1 MRLYSIINI
10 LLAMSSIMIIKM
22 SITISMK
29 LILIRFFDRLWLF
42 FIKILLESSKIKN
55 IAQQFLITLIN
66 LMNMFNYDS
75 IYGTVNEITMVVNIF
90 MGNPEQLNTLI
101 ESKETTQSI
110 KDIVIIETIV
120 TEQIIETIVTEP
132 IIETFVTEPII
143 ETIVTEPI
151 IETIVTEP
159 IIETIATETIIDTI
173 VTEPIIETFVTEQ
186 IIETIATEPLIE
198 TIATEPIIETIV
210 TEQIIETIA
219 SEPII
224 ETIKAIELADRIDV
238 GVSLVSGAT
247 IESIKKIKP
256 TGSFEIIDDVINIE
270 DVDVS
275 DEIDD
280 IVGEIEPLGNL
291 GHFRDRKYTR
301 CVHTHDNDVNFA
313 ELVDIYNVL
322 FGSLDQLDL
331 IDSNERIILGSP
343 DRPIDL
349 GVTKVDL
356 VVPIIFHLVDPD
368 LGVKDVDYWTRH
380 INDNIVNQLNND
392 YNVTFFNYAD
402 TYLENVEKLFKNADP
417 TKRQFYL
424 NLVSTLPNNPLITW
438 KFNLEKVVM
447 NPVAGL
453 RIKKKDNDDVFKA
466 VSLIDPEKFLNI
478 IILPGDNVLG
488 ISVFPFKD
496 RCAEDHSKIA
506 SEAVYKNGVLIG
518 TVPFIGSVAPFNKYR
533 TFTHEIGHWC
543 GLLHP
548 FDNMSCKTP
557 EITGLGLNKL
567 NFDKNKAVA
576 TTGTGTGLNNISEE
590 NELDQDFVGDLV
602 SDTPPQT
609 KPTYGTVYDKIS
621 TITRRSSEQKIT
633 VRNTPFAYIF
643 EKNNHTPNF
652 FNFMD
657 YTDDAQMCMFSHLQI
672 VHMIYMLLR
681 FRPNFVY
688 QYD

>member
-1 MRLYSIINI
+1 M
-10 LLAMSSIMIIKM
+10 
-22 SITISMK
+22 
-29 LILIRFFDRLWLF
+29 D
-42 FIKILLESSKIKN
+42 
-55 IAQQFLITLIN
+55 
-66 LMNMFNYDS
+66 LMDMFNYDS
-75 IYGTVNEITMVVNIF
+75 IYDNINEITIVD
-90 MGNPEQLNTLI
+90 NPEQIAPINIFDTI
-101 ESKETTQSI
+101 ET
-110 KDIVIIETIV
+110 DIIIETIA
-120 TEQIIETIVTEP
+120 TEAKIETIATEAK
-132 IIETFVTEPII
+132 IETNANEPII
-143 ETIVTEPI
+143 ETIVTESI
-151 IETIVTEP
+151 IETIASEP
-159 IIETIATETIIDTI
+159 IIETIASGF
-173 VTEPIIETFVTEQ
+173 IE
-186 IIETIATEPLIE
+186 I
-198 TIATEPIIETIV
+198 
-210 TEQIIETIA
+210 IA

-224 ETIKAIELADRIDV
+224 ETIKAIELDDTIEVD
-238 GVSLVSGAT
+238 VSLVSGAT

-356 VVPIIFHLVDPD
+356 IVPIVFHLVDPD

-380 INDNIVNQLNND
+380 INDNIIKQLNND

-424 NLVSTLPNNPLITW
+424 NLVSTLPNNSLITW
-438 KFNLEKVVM
+438 KFNLEKVIM
-447 NPVAGL
+447 NPVSGV
-453 RIKKKDNDDVFKA
+453 RIKKKDNDDVFKT
-466 VSLIDPEKFLNI
+466 VTLIDPEKFLNI

-496 RCAEDHSKIA
+496 RCVEDHSKIA
-506 SEAVYKNGVLIG
+506 SEALYKNGVLIG

-548 FDNMSCKTP
+548 FDNMSYKTP
-557 EITGLGLNKL
+557 EVTALGLNKL
-567 NFDKNKAVA
+567 NFEKNKAVP
-576 TTGTGTGLNNISEE
+576 TKVTSLNNISEE
-590 NELDQDFVGDLV
+590 NELEQDFVGDLV

-609 KPTYGTVYDKIS
+609 RPTYGTVYDKIS

-657 YTDDAQMCMFSHLQI
+657 YTDDAQMCMFTHLQI